1 MPTVKELQAQLN
13 KLTKR
18 RDSLIDFR
26 NDAIVRSGD
35 NPANQTNSPD
45 KPSKTEVKA
54 AKKAD
59 LKLDA
64 AKREADK
71 IKVSMNK
78 IAAAIKKR
86 EAMLKIETSKLL
98 KKGRGG
104 GGNMA
109 GNPTIDMGSHKVRLV
124 KNLIGR

>member
-13 KLTKR
+13 KLTTR

-26 NDAIVRSGD
+26 NNAIVKKSD
-35 NPANQTNSPD
+35 NPANKTNSPD
-45 KPSKTEVKA
+45 KPNRAEVRASKSF
-54 AKKAD
+54 
-59 LKLDA
+59 LSKLDA
-64 AKREADK
+64 AEREGKIIQASIDK
-71 IKVSMNK
+71 TKE
-78 IAAAIKKR
+78 AIKKR

-109 GNPTIDMGSHKVRLV
+109 GNPTIDMGGHKVRLV